1 MNRYIFV
8 VAEVQGEVAGET
20 FGADAGAGGVE
31 GAVEGAGCEG
41 VDFEAEFGG
50 EGEETWG
57 GHLGGG
63 VGGKISWGCVG
74 LGMEGGRCVWMRNF
88 AN

>member
-1 MNRYIFV
+1 M
-8 VAEVQGEVAGET
+8 AGET

-63 VGGKISWGCVG
+63 VGGRWGG
-74 LGMEGGRCVWMRNF
+74 GGRYLGVVLVWEWKGGDVCG
-88 AN
+88 

>member
-1 MNRYIFV
+1 
-8 VAEVQGEVAGET
+8 VAGET

-41 VDFEAEFGG
+41 VDFEAEIGG
-50 EGEETWG
+50 EGEEGWG
-57 GHLGGG
+57 GGGG
-63 VGGKISWGCVG
+63 TFCCWVG
-74 LGMEGGRCVWMRNF
+74 LHFFFRCFWVGCTVGKVF

>member
-1 MNRYIFV
+1 M
-8 VAEVQGEVAGET
+8 QGEVAGET

-50 EGEETWG
+50 EGEEGWR
-57 GHLGGG
+57 GGG
-63 VGGKISWGCVG
+63 RHFVVG
-74 LGMEGGRCVWMRNF
+74 LVCTFSSGAFGLVVQWGRFLQIEDLIMWF
-88 AN
+88 